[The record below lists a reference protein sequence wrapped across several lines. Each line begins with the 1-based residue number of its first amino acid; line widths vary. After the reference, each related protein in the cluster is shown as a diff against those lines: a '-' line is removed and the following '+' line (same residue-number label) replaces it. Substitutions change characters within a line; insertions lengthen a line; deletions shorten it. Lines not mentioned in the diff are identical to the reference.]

1 MVFWLYAVCSHSVT
15 AAAVTAAVCKS
26 DRRLTQLFCTNYL
39 FHSMWHFVKRHT
51 ITQKYQRKIKSWNHW
66 TLQKSPPQ
74 WKSRIAAQKNFPIC
88 DSISSILL
96 NGFMHSRYSAFAAM
110 WKPTKSHTHKNAHT
124 YLFAQILRS
133 VYCSANDSITWWN
146 SRHEHF
152 SSGFFYMNVSATN
165 RIRCHIKCFLVKT
178 DWILNNAEPRST
190 LSPNAPFKI
199 VCGYVMT
206 VAGCRIMM
214 QTYVK
219 NRPKSILDPAF
230 HQQ

>member
-1 MVFWLYAVCSHSVT
+1 
-15 AAAVTAAVCKS
+15 
-26 DRRLTQLFCTNYL
+26 
-39 FHSMWHFVKRHT
+39 MWHFVKRHT
-51 ITQKYQRKIKSWNHW
+51 ITQKYRRKIKSWNHW
-66 TLQKSPPQ
+66 TLQKFPPQ

-152 SSGFFYMNVSATN
+152 SSGFFSYERFRYKSHPMPHQVLFSEN
-165 RIRCHIKCFLVKT
+165 
-178 DWILNNAEPRST
+178 WLNSQQRRT
-190 LSPNAPFKI
+190 PF
-199 VCGYVMT
+199 YT
-206 VAGCRIMM
+206 
-214 QTYVK
+214 
-219 NRPKSILDPAF
+219 
-230 HQQ
+230 